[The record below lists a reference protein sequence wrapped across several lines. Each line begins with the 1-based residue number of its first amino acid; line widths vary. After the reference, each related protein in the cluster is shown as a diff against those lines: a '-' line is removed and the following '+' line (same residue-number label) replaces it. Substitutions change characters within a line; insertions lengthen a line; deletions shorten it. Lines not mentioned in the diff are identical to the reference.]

1 MTRLFVLTKPFE
13 RQWNDLGLSD
23 EHLQRLENE
32 ILKNPKLHPVMRGTG
47 RLRKMRFAIEGR
59 GKSRSVRVLYVD
71 FESVEQIHL
80 IGVFDKSEKDNLTL
94 SERNAIKRK
103 INEIEHDLLQVKVL

>member
-47 RLRKMRFAIEGR
+47 RLRKMRFANRRQRKKQKCQGF
-59 GKSRSVRVLYVD
+59 VR
-71 FESVEQIHL
+71 
-80 IGVFDKSEKDNLTL
+80 
-94 SERNAIKRK
+94 
-103 INEIEHDLLQVKVL
+103 